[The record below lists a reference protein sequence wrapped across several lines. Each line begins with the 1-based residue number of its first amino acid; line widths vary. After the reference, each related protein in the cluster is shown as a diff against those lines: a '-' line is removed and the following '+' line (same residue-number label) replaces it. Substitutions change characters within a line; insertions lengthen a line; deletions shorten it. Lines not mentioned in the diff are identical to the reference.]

1 MRARLRPPDELA
13 DRAGA
18 PPAAGTAAPLG
29 KEPPISDHDTSQY
42 AGQISDQATFSI
54 TSEVQ

>member
-1 MRARLRPPDELA
+1 MWARLRPPDELA

-29 KEPPISDHDTSQY
+29 KEPPLTDQDTSQY
-42 AGQISDQATFSI
+42 AGQISDQAMFSI
-54 TSEVQ
+54 TSDVQ